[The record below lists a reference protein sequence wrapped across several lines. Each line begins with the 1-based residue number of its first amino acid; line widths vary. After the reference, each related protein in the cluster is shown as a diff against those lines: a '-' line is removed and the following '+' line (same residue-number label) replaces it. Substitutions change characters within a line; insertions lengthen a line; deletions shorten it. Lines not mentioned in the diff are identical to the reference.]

1 MGFLLRPRKPVALGR
16 EDWIL
21 LALATAKRN
30 LHPVQLQ
37 KLLTLL
43 GREFPKLTTQPF
55 YNFGSISAGQ
65 FSLELQREANLLA
78 IVGQLAVDVTDR
90 GSREYRLTQS
100 GLERARK
107 LESGADPDALA
118 FLRRTAAWVRTRS
131 VDQLMNGPAE
141 PTAAAPTP
149 RPNPPPLGRR

>member
-1 MGFLLRPRKPVALGR
+1 MGFLLGPRKPVVLGR

-30 LHPVQLQ
+30 LHPIQLQ
-37 KLLTLL
+37 RLLALL
-43 GREFPKLTTQPF
+43 GREFPKLTPQPF

-78 IVGQLAVDVTDR
+78 MVGQLAVDVSDGGT
-90 GSREYRLTQS
+90 REYRLTPS

-107 LESGADPDALA
+107 LEGRADPDALA

-131 VDQLMNGPAE
+131 VDQLLNGPAE
-141 PTAAAPTP
+141 PTPAAPAP
-149 RPNPPPLGRR
+149 GPNPPPLGRR